1 VKVGDLVLARVTV
14 KALDANRGH
23 VTLDTVC
30 EVSGK
35 TVVDGEALVIAPRR
49 GA

>member
-1 VKVGDLVLARVTV
+1 MPHQSGFI
-14 KALDANRGH
+14 KALDLSKGH

-30 EVSGK
+30 EVGGK
-35 TVVDGEALVIAPRR
+35 TVVEGEALVIAPRR